1 MVNEWTGEYKY
12 DPNEPEKTR
21 CDLDRICD
29 LITKTFGY
37 TPTNISIEE
46 LAMRILADMMEDD
59 TYSIYK
65 DNAIDTMAAESWLY
79 DNQPLSD
86 FDYKA

>member
-1 MVNEWTGEYKY
+1 
-12 DPNEPEKTR
+12 
-21 CDLDRICD
+21 
-29 LITKTFGY
+29 
-37 TPTNISIEE
+37 
-46 LAMRILADMMEDD
+46 MRILADMMEDD

-86 FDYKA
+86 FDYEA